1 MKERLKEQLDLARLQ
16 GTCVAFDLHMTKKGI
31 ARKGCFSPI
40 VSVETLEKIVGA
52 YDELI
57 KALVKALGEIA
68 DKEKAK
74 ERS

>member
-16 GTCVAFDLHMTKKGI
+16 GVSVAFDLDMIKKGI
-31 ARKGCFSPI
+31 ARKGCFSPV
-40 VSVETLEKIVGA
+40 VSVETLEGIVGA

-68 DKEKAK
+68 DKEKG
-74 ERS
+74 